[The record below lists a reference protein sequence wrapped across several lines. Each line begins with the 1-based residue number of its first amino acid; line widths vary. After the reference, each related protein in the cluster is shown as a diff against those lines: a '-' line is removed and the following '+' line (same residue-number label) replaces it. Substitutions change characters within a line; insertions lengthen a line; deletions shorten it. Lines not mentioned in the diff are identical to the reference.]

1 MPEDNQDFK
10 NKPNFQKTEN
20 TNPMRQKF
28 KNKQQGMP
36 PGGFPYPNPFMGPN
50 SAMNP
55 MFKKKFPNNM
65 NKKMM
70 MPPQFNP

>member
-1 MPEDNQDFK
+1 
-10 NKPNFQKTEN
+10 
-20 TNPMRQKF
+20 MRQNF

-36 PGGFPYPNPFMGPN
+36 PGGFPYPNPFMGQN
-50 SAMNP
+50 AAMNP

-70 MPPQFNP
+70 MPQFNP

>member
-10 NKPNFQKTEN
+10 NKPNFQKAEN
-20 TNPMRQKF
+20 NNPMRQNF

-36 PGGFPYPNPFMGPN
+36 SGFPYSNPFMAPGA
-50 SAMNP
+50 AMNP

-70 MPPQFNP
+70 MPQFNP